1 MRRAAVVKS
10 TIFNRLRGY
19 VAVDVRG
26 GQLEKLLNAL
36 IQKQFAMWDIHR
48 LDEHT
53 VRFYIVIR
61 DFFRMKPFLKETG
74 SRVHV
79 VERHGFPFLLDKLGK
94 RKTFAFGLLAFVVC
108 LYLLSSLVW
117 KIDVE
122 GNETIA
128 QSDIIQAAKQQ
139 GLYRFQWKFRMKEP
153 DILSKS
159 IHQQLPGVSWVGVEV
174 HGTKVNIKIVEATR
188 PDSRPLMNPRHLV
201 ASHNATITEIFAE
214 TGKPIAKPNMNVKK
228 GDILISG
235 VIGDDATRQ
244 VVVARGTVRGIVWQE
259 ATVEMP
265 LVLRQKAY
273 TGESKTRS
281 YLVIGSRGIQLTGY
295 GKLPFESFEINPER
309 KVLQWRNYS
318 LPFGWLKETVMESR
332 LEELQLT
339 PEEAQQIALEQA
351 RSEVVA
357 AAGKDARLRGEKIL
371 LHEKSDNGK
380 VYMKV
385 LFEVEQNIAMEQPI
399 VN

>member
-1 MRRAAVVKS
+1 MKS
-10 TIFNRLRGY
+10 TFINRIRGY

-26 GQLEKLLNAL
+26 SQLEKLLNSL
-36 IQKQFAMWDIHR
+36 IQQKFAIWDIRR

-53 VRFYIVIR
+53 VRLHVIIR
-61 DFFRMKPFLKETG
+61 DFFRMRPLLKETG
-74 SRVHV
+74 SRIHV
-79 VERHGFPFLLDKLGK
+79 VERNGFPFLLDKLGN
-94 RKTFAFGLLAFVVC
+94 RKTFLIGLVAFVVG

-117 KIDVE
+117 RIDVV

-128 QSDIIQAAKQQ
+128 KSDIIQAARQQ

-153 DILSKS
+153 DMLSRS
-159 IHQQLPGVSWVGVEV
+159 IHQLLPGVSWIGVEI
-174 HGTKVNIKIVEATR
+174 HGTKVEIKIVESTR
-188 PDSRPLMNPRHLV
+188 PDSSPLMNPRHLV
-201 ASHNATITEIFAE
+201 ASHNATITQIFAE
-214 TGKPIAKPNMNVKK
+214 TGKPIAKTNMNVKK

-235 VIGDDATRQ
+235 VIGDDSARQ

-265 LVLRQKAY
+265 LMLKQKVY

-281 YLVIGSRGIQLTGY
+281 YLVIGIRGIQMSGY
-295 GKLPFESFEINPER
+295 GKLPFEQFEVIPER

-318 LPFGWLKETVMESR
+318 LPFGWLKETVLESGME
-332 LEELQLT
+332 EMQLT
-339 PEEAQQIALEQA
+339 REEAEQIAMEQA

-357 AAGKDARLRGEKIL
+357 AAGKDAKLRGEKIL